1 MDSIPIMLHN
11 SVNFSFLP
19 LFLFPYFVIDNTN
32 CSETT
37 LISFFITGVFFVD
50 GKKISIP
57 VVLEMNV
64 ELHFKV

>member
-1 MDSIPIMLHN
+1 
-11 SVNFSFLP
+11 VR
-19 LFLFPYFVIDNTN
+19 V
-32 CSETT
+32 
-37 LISFFITGVFFVD
+37 FVD